1 MRIPSRGPAQSLRQK
16 LSAESRRQSGMG
28 MPGIQN
34 GAELNQCRLL
44 KFVCDATLLVIV
56 FFSLQSLLQRF
67 T

>member
-1 MRIPSRGPAQSLRQK
+1 
-16 LSAESRRQSGMG
+16 MG
-28 MPGIQN
+28 MTGIQN